1 LAVTVDIPGIGSVV
15 ANNAAQDST
24 LTAILGALRNMD
36 SGGGG
41 AGGAGAQRFD
51 VNAGKAARSAGRLNQ
66 SFDSLDASVQQT
78 SGFLSQSARYAS
90 GFISSLTKGAAGIAA
105 NSSSMQGAI
114 GGINDTIARMGNAVG
129 NIPVPGLNLVVGATV
144 AGFSFV
150 SGALAKQMDAYNSAA
165 QSGFDFGYSM
175 DNMRNVANTAG
186 LQLDQL
192 TNALKQSASSVAL
205 FGGGTASGARVFA
218 QLNKQVRASAGDS
231 MLRMGIGF
239 EEQAART
246 AETIER
252 LQLAGMS
259 FDEISR
265 SGDRVA
271 AVTQQRAVLESQLAK
286 INGTTLAQEREKA
299 KQQQQD
305 AVLQSTLN
313 GATAE
318 QREAMSKLQGQME
331 NLAPGMGRLALEY
344 FKFGGAVSETGGVL
358 ESQFGAVAGPM
369 KDFVAQVKSGQ
380 ASMSDL
386 PAFLAGIDKG
396 ALDQQ
401 RAGMADIASTAALT
415 GTNLGTFGQVANDSV
430 IGMQR
435 FAAQLGPDGALAKVI
450 ENTRQ
455 LQEAAGPITTNMV
468 EMQNN
473 LQKASVALSTAMTD
487 LIGGEVGQLVASA
500 NNRILEFVTKAAQSS
515 EKFFEA
521 INTAIGGADTTQGFI
536 PQGDETSNKP
546 ATATTTQEPGWL
558 ERLGN
563 LFFDRGGFIPNGKMG
578 IVGEKGPELVSGP
591 AVVTSRSDTT
601 DFISNLNSLREQL
614 ANQLA
619 QEKSMYGAAVSED
632 TAMLEAQQLQTPGPS
647 VMSLK
652 PEIEE
657 AIMNIAM
664 GTMKNAD
671 ATLRSGDSIAELLE
685 ELNRNTA

>member
-1 LAVTVDIPGIGSVV
+1 
-15 ANNAAQDST
+15 
-24 LTAILGALRNMD
+24 
-36 SGGGG
+36 
-41 AGGAGAQRFD
+41 
-51 VNAGKAARSAGRLNQ
+51 
-66 SFDSLDASVQQT
+66 
-78 SGFLSQSARYAS
+78 
-90 GFISSLTKGAAGIAA
+90 
-105 NSSSMQGAI
+105 
-114 GGINDTIARMGNAVG
+114 
-129 NIPVPGLNLVVGATV
+129 
-144 AGFSFV
+144 
-150 SGALAKQMDAYNSAA
+150 
-165 QSGFDFGYSM
+165 
-175 DNMRNVANTAG
+175 
-186 LQLDQL
+186 
-192 TNALKQSASSVAL
+192 
-205 FGGGTASGARVFA
+205 
-218 QLNKQVRASAGDS
+218 
-231 MLRMGIGF
+231 
-239 EEQAART
+239 
-246 AETIER
+246 
-252 LQLAGMS
+252 
-259 FDEISR
+259 
-265 SGDRVA
+265 
-271 AVTQQRAVLESQLAK
+271 
-286 INGTTLAQEREKA
+286 
-299 KQQQQD
+299 
-305 AVLQSTLN
+305 
-313 GATAE
+313 
-318 QREAMSKLQGQME
+318 
-331 NLAPGMGRLALEY
+331 LAPGMGRLALEY

-369 KDFVAQVKSGQ
+369 KEFVAQVKSGQ

-619 QEKSMYGAAVSED
+619 QEKAMYGAAVSED